1 MLGLTFEKLLVVT
14 IIAAFIL
21 GPRRLP
27 IYAGKLSDFVRELRA
42 FVESSRARA
51 EDDFGVPLP
60 TAEWRVD
67 LRQYDPR
74 RIVRDALEHDLTA
87 PNSAQSHTPSQPA
100 ADAAASVPAP
110 EPIAPPAVARTAAPE
125 AAAPVESATRQRWI
139 VAGGTSGHPR
149 RVLIIEPKP
158 ETRVPE
164 AIDSSTASISP
175 ES

>member
-60 TAEWRVD
+60 TSEWHVD

-87 PNSAQSHTPSQPA
+87 QSHTP
-100 ADAAASVPAP
+100 D
-110 EPIAPPAVARTAAPE
+110 PITPTAVARTAAPE
-125 AAAPVESATRQRWI
+125 AAAVDPATRQRWI

-149 RVLIIEPKP
+149 RVLITEP
-158 ETRVPE
+158 EERVPE
-164 AIDSSTASISP
+164 EIDSSTESVSPAS
-175 ES
+175 